1 LNYET
6 KPMAAKQKL
15 LCNKRGLVLFS
26 SLLFVSLLMAAGMGA
41 WIAIQNDYKITTNLR
56 KATAVFY
63 LADAGMEWAKQEIKQ
78 MAVHP
83 PRPAGGM
90 QNFSS
95 GTFSVVYVS
104 STPVTPLSA
113 KIVIRSTGASGI
125 SSQTVEAQVT
135 KAYDLADSA
144 IGLRGA
150 ETSVSMSGNSFFV
163 SGFDSD
169 PANGAPVAGAKPRSA
184 VSTSSAAL
192 RAQIEALAAPR
203 SGKLIGGQNNIAVS
217 DSDLIPSATVTQ
229 LADDLCHAPHAST
242 MAIPVGGTLSL
253 AGQSWGSRSTPEL
266 HCIEAVSGGGGSVT
280 VDGKFSGVGI
290 LVVRDVALVA
300 DGAFRWEGLIIVT
313 GTGVGFRVVGEENK
327 DIFGA
332 VMINETGSV
341 AATTPTI
348 LALEGAIRVFYS
360 RSALERAANLLP
372 SATLANVY
380 ASLPSTITQD
390 FWRSVNP

>member
-1 LNYET
+1 
-6 KPMAAKQKL
+6 MAGKQKL
-15 LCNKRGLVLFS
+15 LCNKSGLVLFS

-56 KATAVFY
+56 KATGVFY
-63 LADAGMEWAKQEIKQ
+63 LAEAGMEWAKQEIKQ

-83 PRPAGGM
+83 PRPAGGT

-104 STPVTPLSA
+104 STPVTPLTA
-113 KIVIRSTGASGI
+113 KMVIRSTGASGT

-135 KAYDLADSA
+135 KFYDLADSA

-150 ETSVSMSGNSFFV
+150 ETSVRMSGNSFFV

-184 VSTSSAAL
+184 VSTSSAEL

-203 SGKLIGGQNNIAVS
+203 SGNFIGGENNIAIS

-229 LADDLCHAPHAST
+229 LGDDLCRAPHAST
-242 MAIPVGGTLSL
+242 MAISVGGALSL

-266 HCIEAVSGGGGSVT
+266 HCIEAISGGGATVI

-290 LVVRDVALVA
+290 LVVRNIALVA

-313 GTGVGFRVVGEENK
+313 GAGVGLRVVGEENK

-332 VMINETGSV
+332 VIINETGSV

-360 RSALERAANLLP
+360 RSALERAANLVP